1 MSNRGNPRGR
11 GQSPARGSTDTS
23 RGRGRGRASP
33 APSTTTYPSS
43 FASGRGRGD
52 RGGDGGARGGGGRGF
67 GGFRG
72 RGGGPEGPLIFR
84 ENVPANL
91 PPQLE
96 PHALQQLVNKF
107 KSVKVKPERPLRPGY
122 GTVGTEIKLRTNFF
136 AVKLPTTPVFDYVVD
151 ISPQTDINRLKTRI
165 FQLLERS
172 SAVIPHLSYIAHD
185 RSQRLVSAKKLPQPL
200 DIAVPFYDDHETS
213 PSPKAKVYQVSI
225 KFEREL
231 QPSELTKYVAVLYLF
246 SLYLS
251 LLIFGKVYGRSSKLQ
266 RLRPT
271 PPVKCIESCLAAT
284 RQSHRCSFR
293 EK

>member
-23 RGRGRGRASP
+23 SRGRGRGRASP
-33 APSTTTYPSS
+33 APSTTSGPSS
-43 FASGRGRGD
+43 FAAGRGRGG
-52 RGGDGGARGGGGRGF
+52 RGDSDSGSRGGGRGF

-91 PPQLE
+91 PSQLE
-96 PHALQQLVNKF
+96 PQALQQLVDKF
-107 KSVKVKPERPLRPGY
+107 KSLKVKPERPLRPGY

-136 AVKLPTTPVFDYVVD
+136 AVKLPKAAIFDYVVD

-172 SAVIPHLSYIAHD
+172 SAINPHLPYIAHD

-213 PSPKAKVYQVSI
+213 PRPNAKVYQISI

-231 QPSELTKYVAVLYLF
+231 QPSELTKYVALLF
-246 SLYLS
+246 IFLQP
-251 LLIFGKVYGRSSKLQ
+251 LIG
-266 RLRPT
+266 
-271 PPVKCIESCLAAT
+271 
-284 RQSHRCSFR
+284 HFR
-293 EK
+293 